1 MRLWAR
7 IPRTCLVS
15 VAGLLLVSC
24 GGGADEPAA
33 EGGSKVESTSATAT
47 TSSTA
52 PTMTASPEEW
62 ALAPFK
68 GDGFTVLMPGKPTR
82 EQQSVDSSAGKLTIV
97 VYGSDTEDQAYLVS
111 YFEKPKGT
119 QTSLSG
125 AVQGAANAVGGT
137 VTDEASA
144 RHRGFR
150 ARDARI
156 TSGRGADGLVV
167 TVFTRVIDA
176 DNRVYQLQ
184 YIQAG
189 SDVKSPPANYATFLN
204 SLRTT

>member
-1 MRLWAR
+1 MRQWAGIR
-7 IPRTCLVS
+7 RTCLVS

-24 GGGADEPAA
+24 GGGADEPAG
-33 EGGSKVESTSATAT
+33 GGSSKAGSTSAPAT
-47 TSSTA
+47 TSSSA
-52 PTMTASPEEW
+52 PTPSASPEEL

-68 GDGFTVLMPGKPTR
+68 ADGFTVLMPGKPTR
-82 EQQSVDSSAGKLTIV
+82 EQQSVDSPVGKLTIV

-111 YFEKPKGT
+111 YYEKPKGA

-137 VTDEASA
+137 VTDEASV

-156 TSGRGADGLVV
+156 TTGRGADGLVA
-167 TVFTRVIDA
+167 TVFTRIIDA

-184 YIQAG
+184 YIQEG
-189 SDVKSPPANYATFLN
+189 SDVKSPPANYPTFLN
-204 SLRTT
+204 SLRFT

>member
-1 MRLWAR
+1 
-7 IPRTCLVS
+7 VS

-33 EGGSKVESTSATAT
+33 ESSAKTESTSASPTEAT
-47 TSSTA
+47 TS
-52 PTMTASPEEW
+52 PSPEEQ

-68 GDGFTVLMPGKPTR
+68 GDGFTVLMPGKPRRTR
-82 EQQSVDSSAGKLTIV
+82 QAVDTPAGKATV
-97 VYGSDTEDQAYLVS
+97 VAYLSETVDQAYLVG
-111 YFEKPKGT
+111 YTDMPKGA
-119 QTSLSG
+119 QINLSG

-144 RHRGFR
+144 RHRGFP

-156 TSGRGADGLVV
+156 TNARGGNGQEG
-167 TVFTRVIDA
+167 TIFIRVIEA
-176 DNRVYQLQ
+176 DHRLYQLQ

-189 SDVKSPPANYATFLN
+189 PDVESPPANYPTFRG
-204 SLRTT
+204 SLKIS

>member
-1 MRLWAR
+1 MSQLAR

-33 EGGSKVESTSATAT
+33 EGSSKAKSTSASATAT
-47 TSSTA
+47 TTG
-52 PTMTASPEEW
+52 ASPEEQT
-62 ALAPFK
+62 LAPFK

-82 EQQSVDSSAGKLTIV
+82 TQQSVDTPAGKATV
-97 VYGSDTEDQAYLVS
+97 VIYLSETTDQAYLVG
-111 YFEKPKGT
+111 YTVTPKGA

-125 AVQGAANAVGGT
+125 AVHGAANAVGGT

-144 RHRGFR
+144 KHRGFP

-156 TSGRGADGLVV
+156 TNARGSNGQEGTIFL
-167 TVFTRVIDA
+167 RVIEA
-176 DNRVYQLQ
+176 DNRLYQLQ
-184 YIQAG
+184 YIEAG
-189 SDVKSPPANYATFLN
+189 PDVQSPPASYAAFRN
-204 SLRTT
+204 SLRVT

>member
-33 EGGSKVESTSATAT
+33 EGGSKVESTSATA
-47 TSSTA
+47 STA
-52 PTMTASPEEW
+52 PTTSASPEEW

-68 GDGFTVLMPGKPTR
+68 GDGFTVLLPGKPART
-82 EQQSVDSSAGKLTIV
+82 QQLVDSPAGKLTV
-97 VYGSDTEDQAYLVS
+97 VIYGSDTEDQAYLVS

-156 TSGRGADGLVV
+156 TNGRMADGLLA